1 MRRHVLQGG
10 LLAVMVMIS
19 GVAGIPHAS
28 AQVEPSPFFI
38 NPGLNDA
45 WWFGTKGQGFL
56 FTVLPQTKAVF
67 LAWFT
72 FDTERPP
79 QDVSAI
85 LGDPGHRW
93 FTALGFYEELTN
105 SITLDIELTEGMIF
119 DSPVPEKTQ
128 TPGYGTMTLTFSD
141 CSNATMSYEFPE
153 QDLSGEYVLV
163 RTAEDPENVA
173 LCESLNAELQPDG

>member
-10 LLAVMVMIS
+10 LLAMMVMIS

-28 AQVEPSPFFI
+28 AQEEPSPFFI

-93 FTALGFYEELTN
+93 FTALGL
-105 SITLDIELTEGMIF
+105 MI
-119 DSPVPEKTQ
+119 S
-128 TPGYGTMTLTFSD
+128 FS
-141 CSNATMSYEFPE
+141 
-153 QDLSGEYVLV
+153 LSGGVV
-163 RTAEDPENVA
+163 RFVQRHGHQLPAKY
-173 LCESLNAELQPDG
+173 

>member
-1 MRRHVLQGG
+1 M
-10 LLAVMVMIS
+10 
-19 GVAGIPHAS
+19 
-28 AQVEPSPFFI
+28 
-38 NPGLNDA
+38 
-45 WWFGTKGQGFL
+45 
-56 FTVLPQTKAVF
+56 LPQTKAVF